1 MVICAYEVMN
11 LDDEQPSFLSSHFHT
26 NHVIYEPIN
35 LGSGVHSLSIITI
48 ATTKGGAGKTTL
60 ARLILGRLALAHF
73 ATAAIDSDLN
83 HTLTDW
89 VTTAAKLPITVRHEL
104 DETKI
109 VPLVTELHD
118 AHDVVIIDTAGS
130 ASQATIFAIGCAD
143 IVLVPIAPSSS
154 DIVEAIKTINLI
166 KSASLMMKREVL
178 ARVVLTAVQP
188 GTNIAEHIE
197 KEVAKAKLQVMPTRL
212 HRLVAFQEMSFT
224 GIAPVSGLAGQQCA
238 NLLEEIASLG
248 ALQEPKKLAS

>member
-1 MVICAYEVMN
+1 MSV
-11 LDDEQPSFLSSHFHT
+11 
-26 NHVIYEPIN
+26 
-35 LGSGVHSLSIITI
+35 ITI

-60 ARLILGRLALAHF
+60 ARLILGRSALIGQK
-73 ATAAIDSDLN
+73 AAALDVDFN

-89 VTTAAKLPITVRHEL
+89 ISTVAKSKSPITVRHEL

-109 VPLVTELHD
+109 VPLVAELQDLHD
-118 AHDVVIIDTAGS
+118 VLVIDTAGA

-143 IVLVPIAPSSS
+143 IVLVPIAPSAA
-154 DIVEAIKTINLI
+154 DIVEAIKTVNLI
-166 KSASLMMKREVL
+166 RSASQMMRKEIP

-197 KEVAKAKLQVMPTRL
+197 REVAKAALPVLRTRL

-224 GIAPVSGLAGQQCA
+224 GIAPTSGHAGVQCSNFLDDLAALSGLPEAT
-238 NLLEEIASLG
+238 
-248 ALQEPKKLAS
+248 KLAS

>member
-1 MVICAYEVMN
+1 M
-11 LDDEQPSFLSSHFHT
+11 
-26 NHVIYEPIN
+26 
-35 LGSGVHSLSIITI
+35 SIITI

-60 ARLILGRLALAHF
+60 ARLILGRSALSGLK
-73 ATAAIDSDLN
+73 TAALDADFN

-89 VTTAAKLPITVRHEL
+89 VSTVAKSPITVRHEL

-109 VPLVTELHD
+109 VPLVAELHGS
-118 AHDVVIIDTAGS
+118 HDIVVIDTAGG

-143 IVLVPIAPSSS
+143 LVLVPVAPSSA
-154 DIVEAIKTINLI
+154 DIVEAIKTVNLI
-166 KSASLMMKREVL
+166 RSASQMMRREVV

-197 KEVAKAKLQVMPTRL
+197 KEVARAGLPVLSTQL

-224 GIAPVSGLAGQQCA
+224 GIPPTSGHAGVQCS
-238 NLLEEIASLG
+238 NFLDDLEALG
-248 ALQEPKKLAS
+248 GLPEATKLAS

>member
-1 MVICAYEVMN
+1 
-11 LDDEQPSFLSSHFHT
+11 
-26 NHVIYEPIN
+26 
-35 LGSGVHSLSIITI
+35 LSIITI

-60 ARLILGRLALAHF
+60 ARLILGRMALAGF
-73 ATAAIDSDLN
+73 KTAAVDADFN

-89 VTTAAKLPITVRHEL
+89 VSTAAKHPITIRHEL
-104 DETKI
+104 DETNI
-109 VPLVTELHD
+109 VPLVSDLHEQN
-118 AHDVVIIDTAGS
+118 DVVVVDTAGA

-143 IVLVPIAPSSS
+143 LVLVPIQPSSA

-178 ARVVLTAVQP
+178 ARVVLTGMQP

-197 KEVAKAKLQVMPTRL
+197 KEVVKANLPIMATKL

-224 GIAPVSGLAGQQCA
+224 GIAPISGIAGSQSTA
-238 NLLEEIASLG
+238 FLEEITRLG
-248 ALQEPKKLAS
+248 ALPEPKKLAS